1 MKQCQLQ
8 LQNNFCTHCRNN
20 MLVGLFY
27 SFLTAVNQTKNV
39 MMEMVPF
46 MLIPQTQKITIVVL
60 VYCLVLHNVTLRK

>member
-1 MKQCQLQ
+1 
-8 LQNNFCTHCRNN
+8 